1 MAIRIIKKT
10 STEITVKV
18 VAKNVRDN
26 SKMNKCLK
34 INDKKVDKVRKG
46 IENSNKESDKNNT
59 TSLKATE
66 VDLGVAVKEVAVA
79 KAAKNTKKRCRK
91 PK

>member
-1 MAIRIIKKT
+1 
-10 STEITVKV
+10 
-18 VAKNVRDN
+18 
-26 SKMNKCLK
+26 MNKCLK

-66 VDLGVAVKEVAVA
+66 VDLGVAVKEVAEA